1 MEEGGEKQQ
10 GAKGAGS
17 PSKLKISFDQ
27 YTRLR
32 NMVVL
37 HVREDQERV
46 ENLDEWEGV
55 KQSDI
60 VDW

>member
-1 MEEGGEKQQ
+1 
-10 GAKGAGS
+10 
-17 PSKLKISFDQ
+17 LKISFDQ